1 MEESTEIAAGKDS
14 VIVVENEA
22 ESMQIEEESPKQRSS
37 LNLLDTCAVCT
48 LSFQSR
54 EPRLLPCL
62 HSFCKKCLPPPARY
76 LMLPEKRDTSLPG
89 ENAARSIA
97 VIRCPV
103 CQQECVEMDVMD
115 NFFVKDTVEVPSS
128 TVEKTSQL
136 SSVPACSWCV
146 LPSASEMKTQMN
158 SVILSKYIFLNNLV
172 YFISVVN
179 KQNLCITEVVCV
191 SNQRP
196 VFCHVHK
203 KEPLKLFCETCD
215 RLTCRDCQL
224 LEHKEH
230 RYQFIEDACKNHREC
245 LESMTLQLQD
255 KKKVVESV
263 SDIIKNRL
271 IKVDENRKAVE
282 QEISLAIC
290 TLIMEIK
297 RKGKGL
303 TNQLEALV
311 KEHEANLKK
320 HQEEINSLSKQLEHV
335 MNFSK
340 WATSNSSSTAL
351 LYSKRLILY
360 QIRNLLRAKCEM
372 HVVPQSLVRFQS
384 GPSFWAK
391 NLDLGSLVIDCPP
404 AQNSS
409 SPNAPMMLN
418 HAGQKPGDSRL
429 LPQNTLAQLQMQV
442 ERLAH
447 HTARR
452 QQQQQPAPWQWHQ
465 AQHMQRSPPGGMQ
478 GSKIQSPTMTS
489 QQSPRFVTQ
498 GPAPQSLAAAPQNS
512 GFLHHVKLSPTD
524 TESSTPDAQ
533 PKYKQPYSSFSFPT
547 VLYNNANLQCCLSF
561 FCIQLNRMEATYLDN
576 RKGESGPLM
585 SRTVPSHS
593 LSVSS
598 PDRNGPSLY
607 SPMSSISIPNEVNAW
622 SYSHKS
628 VQSPN
633 KRPLTGVL
641 KQTEGESPGPVIV
654 VKDEPDGD
662 DDVTLVLFIL
672 SLSLFDLLKLCVR
685 STVRANVPDST
696 EDQNKMVAERRP
708 SQTPS
713 SVKEQQTVKGSGL
726 EDDPNE
732 DWCAVCQNGGE
743 LLCCEKC
750 PKVFHL
756 TCHVPTLLGFPS
768 GEWFCT
774 FCRDLSKPEVEYD
787 CDSNAETKEV
797 KEGASKI
804 LLPLDKRRCERLLL
818 YLFCHELSAD
828 FQEPV
833 PPSIVPD
840 YYEIIKTPMDLSI
853 VKDKLQARQGQCYS
867 TPEEFV
873 ADVRLI
879 FRNCAEFNE
888 TDSEVASAG
897 KTLSSIFEE
906 HLKTLYPARTFPEL
920 KTEGPCPEPEDQE
933 QDEISQPKKK
943 MRKSVDSQVA

>member
-128 TVEKTSQL
+128 TVEKTSQHQVCT
-136 SSVPACSWCV
+136 SCEDNTEATGFCV
-146 LPSASEMKTQMN
+146 EC
-158 SVILSKYIFLNNLV
+158 VEFLCV
-172 YFISVVN
+172 T
-179 KQNLCITEVVCV
+179 CIEAHQRVKFTKDHTIRQKEEVSPEVVCV

-512 GFLHHVKLSPTD
+512 GFLHHPPRLINVQNLRGVV
-524 TESSTPDAQ
+524 SSSSIP
-533 PKYKQPYSSFSFPT
+533 PKPMEVFQNYPRQTQSHQRLMPNPSTSSHTAHSVF
-547 VLYNNANLQCCLSF
+547 Q
-561 FCIQLNRMEATYLDN
+561 QLNRMEATYLDN

-662 DDVTLVLFIL
+662 DDVTL
-672 SLSLFDLLKLCVR
+672 VR